1 MSEIKRSRPV
11 HINEGIQANTVNAD
25 VLAVGRNAIA
35 SKTTYG
41 GDSHAQLAQA
51 VSQFVKALDALQL
64 QAHAKE
70 AIEEDLATLRAALE
84 KRPSADRVGG
94 ILQSISGKLK
104 MVGVVLTEVVALS
117 EPVAKIASLLKIP
130 LSLLGL

>member
-1 MSEIKRSRPV
+1 
-11 HINEGIQANTVNAD
+11 
-25 VLAVGRNAIA
+25 
-35 SKTTYG
+35 
-41 GDSHAQLAQA
+41 
-51 VSQFVKALDALQL
+51 
-64 QAHAKE
+64 
-70 AIEEDLATLRAALE
+70 LE

-130 LSLLGL
+130 LYLLGL